1 MFFLAQFKIIQ
12 NILMVLNEQIKAK
25 MVVKEKFKN
34 RFKYSDSYEEKVK
47 KKEYELVMQ
56 KNIQMEAVIQL
67 IR

>member
-34 RFKYSDSYEEKVK
+34 RFKYYVSYEEKVK